1 MMVLPLA
8 VALAGCQKPKPP
20 PSIDGLTSALE
31 RTAEQTLAAPSLAN
45 EQVVVRAAPG
55 QIDAQV
61 AEVLSAASASGG
73 VAIRSLNAQG
83 QVSILATIPEN
94 NVAAFKAAVRHEK
107 APASSPGGPTQI
119 TRLIEVLLVN
129 AAASP
134 TP

>member
-1 MMVLPLA
+1 
-8 VALAGCQKPKPP
+8 
-20 PSIDGLTSALE
+20 
-31 RTAEQTLAAPSLAN
+31 
-45 EQVVVRAAPG
+45 
-55 QIDAQV
+55 
-61 AEVLSAASASGG
+61 

-83 QVSILATIPEN
+83 QVSILATIPQN
-94 NVAAFKAAVRHEK
+94 NVEAFKAAVRHEK